1 MREEIKEKI
10 EHIERARKAGL
21 IPVEDVKCVNRWKDY
36 ANQNSTE
43 DMELYRRF
51 LKCMNYEKKL

>member
-21 IPVEDVKCVNRWKDY
+21 IPVEDVKYVNRWKDY
-36 ANQNSTE
+36 ANHNSTE

-51 LKCMNYEKKL
+51 LKCINFGKKL